1 MSAARNPFRTGP
13 RLSDSARAELVGKR
27 AAPVSAHRRSMI
39 GKVHVAKREL
49 GLIEDD
55 YRSILLA
62 ETGQISLTTCSDAQ
76 IAKLLDRLKSQG
88 FTPKKAVRAAD
99 HPGAGKARALWISL
113 GQLGAIENASEQ
125 ALEAFARRQMG
136 CDRLQ
141 FANQRQIYKLVEALK
156 AIAERH
162 GWDQKLDGIAT
173 AAAVVVLKRRL
184 IDAQM
189 TRLRDADWVGA
200 DWCAVRAA
208 RAFAGVE
215 VQSFLGATLTE
226 LDSIAQALGT
236 AIADA
241 RKAGALK

>member
-27 AAPVSAHRRSMI
+27 AVPVSAHRRSMI

-62 ETGQISLTTCSDAQ
+62 ETGQVSLTKCNDAQ

-88 FTPKKAVRAAD
+88 FKPKKAARAAD

-125 ALEAFARRQMG
+125 ALEALARRQMG

-156 AIAERH
+156 AIAERY
-162 GWDQKLDGIAT
+162 GWDQKLDGIAPGD
-173 AAAVVVLKRRL
+173 AVIVLKRRL

-189 TRLRDADWVGA
+189 TRLREADWVGT
-200 DWCAVRAA
+200 DWSALRAA
-208 RAFAGVE
+208 RQFAGVE
-215 VQSFLGATLTE
+215 VESFLGATLTE
-226 LDSIAQALGT
+226 LDSIAQALGA